1 MDIDL
6 SRFTKDELLFLH
18 EKIRERLKLVM
29 DMEALERI
37 SALKIG
43 DIVSFQKDGCDIHS
57 VVTRTNQ
64 KTISIVTEDRSK
76 WRLSPSFVKKV
87 EKPSLKILK
96 LKKELFPLMD
106 DLSITI
112 DKI

>member
-1 MDIDL
+1 MHIDL
-6 SRFTKDELLFLH
+6 SRYTKDELLFLH

-37 SALKIG
+37 SVLKIG

-57 VVTRTNQ
+57 IVTRTNQ
-64 KTISIVTEDRSK
+64 KTVSIITEEGGK

-87 EKPSLKILK
+87 DKPSLKVLSLK
-96 LKKELFPLMD
+96 RELFPLMD
-106 DLSITI
+106 DLLIII
-112 DKI
+112 D